1 MGNNLFGVGISKL
14 IKDNIG
20 PNVLNAVLTKVTPGT
35 RSASEPTQGTNPTE
49 TTYACKGF
57 LDSQKVRFEGGTLV
71 QAGKKVAILIGDTI
85 SNGTVAPAPGDFI
98 TIEGTKYQIPEDGT
112 IDRDPDA
119 ATYTCEIRKA

>member
-20 PNVLNAVLTKVTPGT
+20 PNVLNATLTKVTPGT
-35 RSASEPTQGTNPTE
+35 RSASEPTQGTNPT
-49 TTYACKGF
+49 TTDYACKGF
-57 LDSQKVRFEGGTLV
+57 IDTQKVRFKAGTLV
-71 QAGKKVAILIGDTI
+71 EGGKKVAVLIGDTI
-85 SNGTVAPAPGDFI
+85 SNGTVTPAPGDFI
-98 TIEGTKYQIPEDGT
+98 TIEGTKYQIPEDGM